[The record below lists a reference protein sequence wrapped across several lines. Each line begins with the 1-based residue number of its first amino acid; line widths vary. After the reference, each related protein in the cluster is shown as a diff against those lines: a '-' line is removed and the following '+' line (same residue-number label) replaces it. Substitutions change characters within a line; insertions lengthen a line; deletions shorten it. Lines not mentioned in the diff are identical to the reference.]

1 MKDDLSSILPDA
13 FGRMAPVTNHL
24 DEDIARIGEVK
35 IILLSIHIP
44 IELLK
49 IRDCDWLSIHNIPL
63 VLLFFVNY

>member
-1 MKDDLSSILPDA
+1 
-13 FGRMAPVTNHL
+13 MAPVTNHL